1 MWNKGTL
8 NKQYDLKKIYIVAA
22 FVGLVGLIGALIV
35 TNGRYFRWFF
45 YADAL
50 DTGMDFLN
58 SMAET
63 HGGDPYGRFTTL
75 YTPLCNLFFFILQ
88 MMVPAS
94 VTDKWPDSHRGFIEM
109 RATADDMRVQQSCL
123 MIYLLYVLVLAVV
136 WIFCVM
142 WKYHRHMEAGAVWG
156 TVIGGLSLLSYS
168 SLVNID
174 RGNVVNMT
182 ALFLLLFLFGFRS
195 KTPWIRELS
204 YVALA
209 VAAGLRM
216 YPAVFGIFLL
226 ADKDWKG
233 AAKSVIYGLLSVFMP
248 LFVFGG
254 IGDIKIFIGQLFGFN
269 VDEPVY
275 MYNYGMKNIVYH
287 LAGFGTDGRV
297 TPNATLDRISGICL
311 IICAVILI
319 AAFFIHDKVWL
330 KALDITILMTLVQ
343 NQGDDHVLI
352 FFVPVLVCMFLEEA
366 SIERSNVLYIVS
378 IFLLTIAYPSPQIGS
393 SYFMTLF
400 HADIVQLVFVIVII
414 YEAVKII
421 TSLRQMFDMTTEKK
435 GRQIG

>member
-1 MWNKGTL
+1 
-8 NKQYDLKKIYIVAA
+8 
-22 FVGLVGLIGALIV
+22 
-35 TNGRYFRWFF
+35 
-45 YADAL
+45 
-50 DTGMDFLN
+50 
-58 SMAET
+58 
-63 HGGDPYGRFTTL
+63 
-75 YTPLCNLFFFILQ
+75 
-88 MMVPAS
+88 
-94 VTDKWPDSHRGFIEM
+94 
-109 RATADDMRVQQSCL
+109 
-123 MIYLLYVLVLAVV
+123 
-136 WIFCVM
+136 
-142 WKYHRHMEAGAVWG
+142 
-156 TVIGGLSLLSYS
+156 
-168 SLVNID
+168 
-174 RGNVVNMT
+174 
-182 ALFLLLFLFGFRS
+182 
-195 KTPWIRELS
+195 
-204 YVALA
+204 
-209 VAAGLRM
+209 M
-216 YPAVFGIFLL
+216 YPAVFGVFLL
-226 ADKDWKG
+226 ADRDWKG

>member
-1 MWNKGTL
+1 MNR
-8 NKQYDLKKIYIVAA
+8 QYSTKRVYIIATII
-22 FVGLVGLIGALIV
+22 GLAGLAGALV
-35 TNGRYFRWFF
+35 LTNGRYFRWFF
-45 YADAL
+45 YADAY
-50 DTGMDFLN
+50 DTAMDFLN

-75 YTPLCNLFFFILQ
+75 YTPLCNLFFYFLQ
-88 MMVPAS
+88 TMVPAE
-94 VTDKWPDSHRGFIEM
+94 VAANWPDTHKGFIAM
-109 RATADDMRVQQSCL
+109 RTTVDDMRVQQSCL

-142 WKYHRHMEAGAVWG
+142 WKYRRNMDEGAMWG

-182 ALFLLLFLFGFRS
+182 ALFLMLFLFGYRS
-195 KTPWIRELS
+195 ETRWIRELS
-204 YVALA
+204 YVSLA

-233 AAKSVIYGLLSVFMP
+233 AAKTVLYGALSVVLP
-248 LFVFGG
+248 LFAFGG
-254 IGDIKIFIGQLFGFN
+254 PKDLGVFIGQLFGFN

-275 MYNYGMKNIVYH
+275 MYNYGMKNMVYH
-287 LAGFGTDGRV
+287 LAGFGSDGRV
-297 TPNATLDRISGICL
+297 TQNATLDMISSICL
-311 IICAVILI
+311 FICIVILF
-319 AAFFIHDKVWL
+319 AAFFFHEKVWL
-330 KALDITILMTLVQ
+330 KALDIAVVMTLVQ

-352 FFVPVLVCMFLEEA
+352 FFVPVLLCMFLEEELM
-366 SIERSNVLYIVS
+366 IRSNAVYIVA
-378 IFLLTIAYPSPQIGS
+378 IFLLTIAYPSPQIRS

-400 HADIVQLVFVIVII
+400 HSTIVQLVFVTVII
-414 YEAVKII
+414 YEAAQMIV
-421 TSLRQMFDMTTEKK
+421 SLRRKRAVPDQ
-435 GRQIG
+435 G

>member
-1 MWNKGTL
+1 MLNKGTL

-22 FVGLVGLIGALIV
+22 VVGLVGLIGVLIV

-94 VTDKWPDSHRGFIEM
+94 VTERWPDSHRGFIEM

-182 ALFLLLFLFGFRS
+182 ALFLMLFLFGFRS
-195 KTPWIRELS
+195 KTRWIREMS
-204 YVALA
+204 YAALA

-233 AAKSVIYGLLSVFMP
+233 AAKTVLYGVLSVVLP
-248 LFVFGG
+248 LFAFGG
-254 IGDIKIFIGQLFGFN
+254 PKDLGVFIGQLFGFN

-275 MYNYGMKNIVYH
+275 MYNYGMKNMVYH
-287 LAGFGTDGRV
+287 LAGFGSDGRV
-297 TPNATLDRISGICL
+297 TQNATLDMISSICL
-311 IICAVILI
+311 FICIVILF
-319 AAFFIHDKVWL
+319 AAFFFHEKVWL
-330 KALDITILMTLVQ
+330 KALDIAVAMTLVQ

-352 FFVPVLVCMFLEEA
+352 FFVPVLLCMFLEEELI
-366 SIERSNVLYIVS
+366 SRSNYVYIVA
-378 IFLLTIAYPSPQIGS
+378 IFLLTIAYPSPQIRL

-400 HADIVQLVFVIVII
+400 HSTIVQLVFVTIII
-414 YEAVKII
+414 YEAAQMIL
-421 TSLRQMFDMTTEKK
+421 SLRRIRTVPDQ
-435 GRQIG
+435 G